1 MAIQLTETWPHL
13 PLEAWQDTYTT
24 LHMWTQI
31 VGKIRLVQT
40 PWINHS
46 WHVAL
51 YLTAWGLT
59 TGPIPFGYRIFQ
71 MDFDFIEHQ
80 LRITT
85 SEGHTKTIE
94 LRPRSVA
101 DFYRAVMAALVALD
115 ITVKINTLP
124 NEVPDPMP
132 FEQDDTHQAYD
143 AEYANRCWRVLLQC
157 DRVFREFRSHF
168 CGKVSPVHFFWGSFD
183 LAVTRFSGEPAPEH
197 PGGVPNL
204 PDDVAKEAY
213 NQEVSSAGFWPGAG
227 LGYPA
232 FYSYAYPTLTGFKDA
247 PVQPEQAFFHTE
259 LGEFVLPYDAVREAE
274 QPDQLL
280 LAFLHSTYQAA
291 ANAANW
297 NQSALRQTQFKPAL
311 S

>member
-51 YLTAWGLT
+51 YLTAGGLT

-85 SEGHTKTIE
+85 SEGYTKTIE

-101 DFYRAVMAALVALD
+101 DFYRAVMAALAALD

-143 AEYANRCWRVLLQC
+143 AEYANRCWRVLL
-157 DRVFREFRSHF
+157 
-168 CGKVSPVHFFWGSFD
+168 
-183 LAVTRFSGEPAPEH
+183 
-197 PGGVPNL
+197 
-204 PDDVAKEAY
+204 
-213 NQEVSSAGFWPGAG
+213 
-227 LGYPA
+227 
-232 FYSYAYPTLTGFKDA
+232 
-247 PVQPEQAFFHTE
+247 
-259 LGEFVLPYDAVREAE
+259 
-274 QPDQLL
+274 
-280 LAFLHSTYQAA
+280 
-291 ANAANW
+291 
-297 NQSALRQTQFKPAL
+297 
-311 S
+311 

>member
-1 MAIQLTETWPHL
+1 MAIQSAETWPHL
-13 PLEAWQDTYTT
+13 PLEAWQDTYAT

-51 YLTAWGLT
+51 YLTSRGLT
-59 TGPIPFGYRIFQ
+59 TGPIPHGYRIFQ
-71 MDFDFIEHQ
+71 IDFDLIDHQ
-80 LRITT
+80 LQIAT
-85 SEGHTKTIE
+85 SEGYTKTIE

-101 DFYRAVMAALVALD
+101 DFYRAVMDALKALD
-115 ITVKINTLP
+115 LVVKINTMP
-124 NEVPDPMP
+124 NEVTDPIP

-168 CGKVSPVHFFWGSFD
+168 SGKVSPVHFFWGSFD
-183 LAVTRFSGEPAPEH
+183 LAVTRFSGRSAPEH

-204 PDDVAKEAY
+204 PNDVAKEAY

-232 FYSYAYPTLTGFKDA
+232 FYSYAYPTPDGFKDA
-247 PVQPEQAFFHTE
+247 PVKPEQAFFHTD
-259 LGEFVLPYDAVREAE
+259 LGEFILPYDAVREAE
-274 QPDQLL
+274 QPDQQL

-291 ANAANW
+291 ASAATW
-297 NQSALRQTQFKPAL
+297 DEATLRQTWFKPTL
-311 S
+311 P